1 MKKSIFISLIS
12 IALLGGCEMKKQNEQ
27 LSSEN
32 EALKLQLEIAK
43 QSASTLEEIGGLLDS
58 IDQSRNR
65 LMLNM
70 ESGTSYDNYVE
81 RLQELNDYVADT
93 EEKLRNLESA
103 LEKSQGSGNAYA
115 ATINRLRSDL
125 KKKTEEIA
133 LLQEQVE
140 NYKAENENLITTI
153 NLQEAELTDKSS
165 QIQTKREELALLE
178 ERIKQMLDMSKV
190 SEADQFFARGEAI
203 EEAANR
209 TKLAPRKRKETYKE
223 AMEMFERAKSLGRED
238 AQAKID
244 ELQKKI

>member
-1 MKKSIFISLIS
+1 MKKSIFFSLIS
-12 IALLGGCEMKKQNEQ
+12 IALLGSCEMKKQNEQ

-43 QSASTLEEIGGLLDS
+43 QSASTLDEIGGLLDS
-58 IDQSRNR
+58 IDESRNR
-65 LMLNM
+65 LMLTM

-81 RLQELNDYVADT
+81 RLQELNEYVLNT
-93 EEKLRNLESA
+93 EEKIRNLEAA
-103 LEKSQGSGNAYA
+103 LQKSQGSGNAYA
-115 ATINRLRSDL
+115 ATINRLRADL

-133 LLQEQVE
+133 MMQEQVE

-165 QIQTKREELALLE
+165 QIQAKKEELALLE
-178 ERIKQMLDMSKV
+178 ERIKQMLDMSKI
-190 SEADQFFARGEAI
+190 SEADQYFARGEAI

-209 TKLAPRKRKETYKE
+209 TRLAPRKKKETFKE
-223 AMEMFERAKSLGRED
+223 ALEMFERAKSLGRED

-244 ELQKKI
+244 ELQNKI